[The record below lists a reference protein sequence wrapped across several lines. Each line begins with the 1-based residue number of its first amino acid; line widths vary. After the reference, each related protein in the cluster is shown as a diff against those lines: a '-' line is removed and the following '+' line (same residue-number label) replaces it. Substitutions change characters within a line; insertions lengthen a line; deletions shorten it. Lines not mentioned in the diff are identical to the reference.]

1 MTPSPCSHDTL
12 LITPSSHAVHAGYTQ
27 PTPSKCLA
35 ATTASGRAPSD
46 SQKAQ
51 SSWSFPAPLALPG
64 DELAYDPSYPPQSFR
79 SWKQEKDRNQ
89 ITANR
94 RTIYVAAPPTIK
106 DADAVIRD
114 WAHSPLLDA
123 GVEGKL
129 AQPKT
134 EDVMEYISAFYHPIP
149 VCPLPTP
156 FRLTTWDEAPPKKS
170 RSAPS
175 SMKHVALAHGASA
188 TRIRVRSRS
197 AKEIYTQQLNLDD
210 VLDSAIAALPDDA
223 YALLLL
229 VHHDLYEGDDDDFC
243 CGRAYGGSRVAVV
256 TSARYHPGLDVAQEL
271 REARGHAWPASRC
284 ADYVK
289 RLCEEGGEGESTKH
303 KRGKSK
309 APPPNEDGAE
319 PEPKNSP
326 IRLAVSALLT
336 PPSPAPTLT
345 RNLELLYLSRFALTA
360 SHELGHTF
368 GLDHCVYYSCIMN
381 GIASLAED
389 ARAAPYLCAVCSVKV
404 GTVGLESEGRESGAK
419 GKGVAKTDL
428 GKEIAEAELER
439 CRRLHAVC
447 ERWGAG
453 DMFRA
458 FGGWLSGRIVELEG
472 RKKSANGH

>member
-1 MTPSPCSHDTL
+1 MAPSSCAHVTL
-12 LITPSSHAVHAGYTQ
+12 LTTSSSHAVHAGYTQ
-27 PTPSKCLA
+27 LTAQKRLA
-35 ATTASGRAPSD
+35 ATTTSGRAPKNTQLVPSP
-46 SQKAQ
+46 
-51 SSWSFPAPLALPG
+51 WTFPAPLALPG
-64 DELAYDPSYPPQSFR
+64 DELAYDPSYPPQSLR

-89 ITANR
+89 VTANR

-114 WAHSPLLDA
+114 WTRSPLLDA
-123 GVEGKL
+123 GAEGKL

-134 EDVMEYISAFYHPIP
+134 EDVIEYLSAFYHPIP
-149 VCPLPTP
+149 VRPLPTP

-175 SMKHVALAHGASA
+175 SVKHVALAHGTSA
-188 TRIRVRSRS
+188 TRIRVRTRPV
-197 AKEIYTQQLNLDD
+197 KDIYTQQLNLDD
-210 VLDSAIAALPDDA
+210 VLDGAIAALPDDA

-256 TSARYHPGLDVAQEL
+256 TSARYHPGLDAAQGL
-271 REARGHAWPASRC
+271 REARSHAWPASRC

-289 RLCEEGGEGESTKH
+289 QLCEEDGEGENAKR
-303 KRGKSK
+303 KRGKPK
-309 APPPNEDGAE
+309 APPANEDGAE

-326 IRLAVSALLT
+326 IRLAVSALLS
-336 PPSPAPTLT
+336 PPSPAPTPT
-345 RNLELLYLSRFALTA
+345 HTLELLYLSRFALTA

-404 GTVGLESEGRESGAK
+404 GTAGLEWEGRESGAK

-439 CRRLHAVC
+439 CRRLRAVC
-447 ERWGAG
+447 ERWEAG

-472 RKKSANGH
+472 RK